1 MSHRI
6 HLCLV
11 SADDPSRV
19 QVCARAGHWVWPIV
33 PAATRSRLPLI
44 GAQYL
49 ASAAPRHVPCCV
61 TYPSA
66 GEAASLDWLGV
77 YAVDRTSLLTDC
89 AWIEWSALDAHSA
102 VVPYQADAMNWYRA
116 GLCGQR
122 AIGTFESLNALAAV
136 RQWVQE
142 QCDGDNDDDSGGA
155 LRRPRPRLAGTWE
168 PFRLTAHEAV
178 IRFDATP
185 APVYFKATH
194 VRPFRDA
201 CVTQAIERTAPGW
214 GPRTLGWDERRG
226 WWLIDHM
233 PGLSFGARWDAA
245 TASRAIEA
253 VRTLQ
258 HTLRSHAKAL
268 VTAGA
273 TAIDEQFV
281 ETTRRELEV
290 LAAARHESWPSRE
303 LEEGFTA
310 LLALMRERE
319 DGATWNHGDLA
330 DQNVAV
336 TNEGIRFI
344 DQEAAAIGPSVL
356 SVTKLARMCETAT
369 KTTGWFDRC
378 LHALADEPPWRASNL
393 TALETLG
400 TLARKAAAVATFGL
414 RTASLRHRQR
424 FGEFSPNLDAFI
436 VRAAHQTAAIIR
448 DADTDG
454 SGLAAGLAAPARG
467 SGLAR
472 R

>member
-6 HLCLV
+6 HLCLL

-19 QVCARAGHWVWPIV
+19 QVCAHAGHWVWPIV
-33 PAATRSRLPLI
+33 PAATHSRLPLV
-44 GAQYL
+44 GAKYL
-49 ASAAPRHVPCCV
+49 ASTVPRHIPCCV

-77 YAVDRTSLLTDC
+77 YAVDRANLLPNCVWT
-89 AWIEWSALDAHSA
+89 AWSNLDAHAA
-102 VVPYQADAMNWYRA
+102 VVPYQADAMTWYRA
-116 GLCGQR
+116 GLGGQR
-122 AIGTFESLNALAAV
+122 AIGTFESMAAIPAV
-136 RQWVQE
+136 RQWVKE
-142 QCDGDNDDDSGGA
+142 RCD
-155 LRRPRPRLAGTWE
+155 RLTGTWQ
-168 PFRLTAHEAV
+168 PFRLTAYEAV

-185 APVYFKATH
+185 TPVYFKATH

-201 CVTQAIERTAPGW
+201 CVSQALERIAPGC
-214 GPRTLGWDERRG
+214 GPKTLGWDERRG

-258 HTLRSHAKAL
+258 HTLRPHAKTL

-273 TAIDEQFV
+273 TAIDDEFIA
-281 ETTRRELEV
+281 TTRRELEV
-290 LAAARHESWPSRE
+290 AATRYDSFPTSE
-303 LEEGFTA
+303 LDEGFAA
-310 LLALMRERE
+310 LHALMEA

-336 TNEGIRFI
+336 TSEGIRFI

-356 SVTKLARMCETAT
+356 SVPKLARTCETAT
-369 KTTGWFDRC
+369 GATAWFDRC
-378 LHALADEPPWRASNL
+378 LRALADDTPRAANL
-393 TALETLG
+393 AALG
-400 TLARKAAAVATFGL
+400 AHARKAAAVATFGV
-414 RTASLRHRQR
+414 RVASLRHRQR

-436 VRAAHQTAAIIR
+436 VRAARQTAALLR
-448 DADTDG
+448 E
-454 SGLAAGLAAPARG
+454 AGA
-467 SGLAR
+467 
-472 R
+472 